1 MQRSSTLR
9 SIKQLS
15 DLPTVQGGLTRLA
28 ADRVRRAGI
37 KLQPLLS
44 RVGLT
49 VDQIDDPERR
59 ISASNQ
65 IAFLEAAAEALNDD
79 LLGFSLAEEFD
90 LRDLGLLYYV
100 MASSD
105 TLGDALK
112 RAARYSR
119 ITNEAIVLQ
128 YQEAREPRLRLVHSG
143 IPRHADLQQ
152 IEFCIVAMV
161 RASRVLSGR
170 RFFPKRVSI
179 SHVRSRG
186 IAKFAGSLGKDLEFG
201 SVADEIDFPA
211 GSAEWTLVGAEA
223 RLNKI
228 LLKTCEESLS
238 SRKSNTGRFRTAVEN
253 AISSLL
259 PHGQAKASVVAKKLG
274 MSERTLTRR
283 LAEEGVT
290 FNEILQQLKASLAIR
305 YLEEDGMPISRIAWL
320 LGFEEA
326 SSFSHA
332 CRRWTGKSPREFRLS
347 Y

>member
-1 MQRSSTLR
+1 KR
-9 SIKQLS
+9 LS

-28 ADRVRRAGI
+28 ADRVRSAGI

-49 VDQIDDPERR
+49 GDQIDEADRR

-65 IAFLEAAAEALNDD
+65 IAFLEAAAEVLNDD

-128 YQEAREPRLRLVHSG
+128 YQEAREPRLRLVYSG

-161 RASRVLSGR
+161 RVSRVLSGR

-201 SVADEIDFPA
+201 SDADEIDFPA
-211 GSAEWTLVGAEA
+211 GSADWALVDADA

-228 LLKTCEESLS
+228 LLKTCEGSLS

-253 AISSLL
+253 SISPLL
-259 PHGQAKASVVAKKLG
+259 PH
-274 MSERTLTRR
+274 
-283 LAEEGVT
+283 
-290 FNEILQQLKASLAIR
+290 
-305 YLEEDGMPISRIAWL
+305 
-320 LGFEEA
+320 
-326 SSFSHA
+326 
-332 CRRWTGKSPREFRLS
+332 
-347 Y
+347 